1 MRAMLKRFLRSR
13 TGLWVGRIAFFAAL
27 IAVWQAL
34 CEVGLWPRY
43 VFPAPSDVAVSMAQ
57 GFADQT
63 FLIGIS
69 GSLFRLGEGYLIA
82 LAIGLAL
89 GVLMAQI
96 RPIKDTLGMLV
107 LGLQSLPS
115 ICWLP
120 LALLWFGLN
129 ETAILFVIVMGAV
142 LSISQATED
151 GIRNTAPIY
160 VRAARNLGAT
170 GWRLYASVVLPSAL
184 PSIVTGMKLG
194 WSFAWRSLM
203 AGELLYTLPGLG
215 NLLQLGR
222 ELNDMARVIAVMLV
236 IIALGLI
243 GDRLLFGILERRV
256 RERWGLL

>member
-1 MRAMLKRFLRSR
+1 MPAAIRRLFAGRYAV
-13 TGLWVGRIAFFAAL
+13 WIGRIIFFALLLGGWEAL
-27 IAVWQAL
+27 YRL
-34 CEVGLWPRY
+34 ELWPSY
-43 VFPAPSDVAVSMAQ
+43 VFPAPSDVALALAR

-63 FLIGIS
+63 FVIGITS
-69 GSLFRLGEGYLIA
+69 SLGRLVEGYLIA
-82 LAIGLAL
+82 LVVGLAL
-89 GVLMAQI
+89 GVLMAQV
-96 RPIKDTLGMLV
+96 RPVKDTIGLLV

-129 ETAILFVIVMGAV
+129 ESAILFVVVMGAV

-160 VRAARNLGAT
+160 ARAARNLGAK
-170 GWRLYASVVLPSAL
+170 GWRLYTSVVLPSAL
-184 PSIVTGMKLG
+184 PSIVSGMKLG

-215 NLLQLGR
+215 NLLAMGR
-222 ELNDMARVIAVMLV
+222 ELNDMGQVLAVMLV

-243 GDRLLFGILERRV
+243 GDRLLFGVLERRV